1 MLNWLYLSGNI
12 LYDIFKLFAGTKKLK
27 FGLEEKGQRMR
38 DLWTKVRFEPLKLRR
53 ARGQLYRLIFDLN
66 LFIICACIV
75 FLVCFFRTVLYCI
88 SFV

>member
-38 DLWTKVRFEPLKLRR
+38 DLWTKSTIR
-53 ARGQLYRLIFDLN
+53 AIEIEAGARS
-66 LFIICACIV
+66 IV
-75 FLVCFFRTVLYCI
+75 SIDF
-88 SFV
+88 